1 MTPDTILDPDAE
13 LVRQAAQGDRHAFDV
28 LVRRYESQIFNLARA
43 MTRGDDEADDLAQEA
58 FVRAY
63 RAIRSFRGD
72 SLFRTWLYQVTVNV
86 VRTHL
91 SSRSRWRRLWST
103 PVEAGA
109 DEDGDAAALA
119 TPGFEDDVVR
129 RDTIDRALAGLPE
142 DLRVA
147 VTLRDIQGLDY
158 REIAETLQVPMGTV
172 ESRIFRARQ
181 RLRTLLAPLLGRG
194 AGAPALA
201 RPAVAAGDEG

>member
-1 MTPDTILDPDAE
+1 VTPDTILDPDAE
-13 LVRQAAQGDRHAFDV
+13 LVRQAAQGDRDAFDL
-28 LVRRYESQIFNLARA
+28 LVRRYQSQIFRLTRA
-43 MTRGDDEADDLAQEA
+43 MTRGDNEADDLAQEA

-91 SSRSRWRRLWST
+91 SSRSRWRTMWSA
-103 PVEAGA
+103 PVEAGPDA
-109 DEDGDAAALA
+109 EGDAAALA

-142 DLRVA
+142 ELRLA

-158 REIAETLQVPMGTV
+158 REIA
-172 ESRIFRARQ
+172 
-181 RLRTLLAPLLGRG
+181 
-194 AGAPALA
+194 
-201 RPAVAAGDEG
+201 AAK